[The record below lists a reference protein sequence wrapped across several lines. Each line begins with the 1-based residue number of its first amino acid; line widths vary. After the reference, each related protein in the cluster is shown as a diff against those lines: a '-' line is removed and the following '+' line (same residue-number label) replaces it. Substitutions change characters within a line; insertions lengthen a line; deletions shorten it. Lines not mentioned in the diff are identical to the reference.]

1 MTASTAR
8 SSRRAR
14 HAGTQVAKRPTIADI
29 ASLAGVSA
37 GAVSYALNGLP
48 GVSEQTR
55 ARIIAIADEI
65 GWAPN
70 VAARSL
76 TVSRAQA
83 VGWVIA
89 RPTPTLGV
97 EPFFTQLIAGLEA
110 ELSRSRVA
118 LLLQVVDD
126 HEAAS
131 VATRRWWAERRIDG
145 VIVTDV
151 WAGDER
157 LPVLADLGVPTVL
170 VGRPQPGSVA
180 TAVWSDEAASVAG
193 VVDYLVAL
201 GHRRIARVAGM
212 SRLDHTRVRTRAFR
226 SRMKHH
232 GLADPTVV
240 VTDYSSEQGARA
252 TRDLLTSA
260 DRPTAI
266 TFDNDVMAVAALSVA
281 REMNVAVPDELS
293 IVSGED
299 SELSVLVSPSLTS
312 LSRDIG
318 AYGEAAARTL
328 LQVVEGGEVAAVEV
342 PRAHLVPR
350 GSTGPPAADQPT
362 TRPRNTVRRG
372 ASKAPRSTRGSAS

>member
-1 MTASTAR
+1 M
-8 SSRRAR
+8 
-14 HAGTQVAKRPTIADI
+14 AKRPTIADI
-29 ASLAGVSA
+29 AALAGVSA

-126 HEAAS
+126 HDAAS
-131 VATRRWWAERRIDG
+131 AATRRWWAERRIDG

-151 WAGDER
+151 WAGDQR
-157 LPVLADLGVPTVL
+157 LPALQELGVPTVL
-170 VGRPQPGSVA
+170 VGRPQPGVN
-180 TAVWSDEAASVAG
+180 TPAVWSDEAGAVAG

-226 SRMKHH
+226 ARMRHH
-232 GLADPTVV
+232 GLTDPRVE

-252 TRDLLTSA
+252 TRTLLTSP

-266 TFDNDVMAVAALSVA
+266 TYDNDVMAVAALAVA
-281 REMNVAVPDELS
+281 REMGVAVPEELS

-299 SELSVLVSPSLTS
+299 SELTVLVSPSLTA
-312 LSRDIG
+312 LSRDIA
-318 AYGEAAARTL
+318 AYGSTAARTL
-328 LQVVEGGEVAAVEV
+328 LQVVGGEAIDSVEI
-342 PRAHLVPR
+342 PAAHLVPR
-350 GSTGPPAADQPT
+350 GSTGPI
-362 TRPRNTVRRG
+362 RR
-372 ASKAPRSTRGSAS
+372 

>member
-1 MTASTAR
+1 M
-8 SSRRAR
+8 
-14 HAGTQVAKRPTIADI
+14 AKRPTIADI
-29 ASLAGVSA
+29 AALAGVSA

-55 ARIIAIADEI
+55 ARILAIADEI

-89 RPTPTLGV
+89 RPTATLGV

-126 HEAAS
+126 HEAATL
-131 VATRRWWAERRIDG
+131 ATRRWWAERRIDG

-151 WAGDER
+151 WAGDAR
-157 LPVLADLGVPTVL
+157 LPVLRDLGVPTVL
-170 VGRPQPGSVA
+170 VGRPQPGSDA
-180 TAVWSDEAASVAG
+180 TAVWSDEAASVAST
-193 VVDYLVAL
+193 VDYLVAL

-226 SRMKHH
+226 ARMKHH
-232 GLADPTVV
+232 GLADPTLV

-252 TRDLLTSA
+252 TRQLLTAA

-281 REMNVAVPDELS
+281 REMDVSVPDELS

-299 SELSVLVSPSLTS
+299 SELTVLVNPSLTA
-312 LSRDIG
+312 LSRDVA
-318 AYGEAAARTL
+318 AYGAAAARAL
-328 LQVVEGGEVAAVEV
+328 LELVDGGPATSRELDA
-342 PRAHLVPR
+342 AHLVPR
-350 GSTGPPAADQPT
+350 GSTGPVGGARRGQAT
-362 TRPRNTVRRG
+362 TRPRSTERRG
-372 ASKAPRSTRGSAS
+372 ASSVSRSTRGSAS

>member
-1 MTASTAR
+1 MTVTR
-8 SSRRAR
+8 PRRATTP
-14 HAGTQVAKRPTIADI
+14 GTQVAKRPTIADI
-29 ASLAGVSA
+29 AALAGVSA

-89 RPTPTLGV
+89 RPTQTLGV

-126 HEAAS
+126 HEAAT

-151 WAGDER
+151 WAADAR
-157 LPVLADLGVPTVL
+157 LPVLRDLGVATVL
-170 VGRPQPGSVA
+170 VGRPQPGSDA
-180 TAVWSDEAASVAG
+180 TAVWSDEAAAVAS

-226 SRMKHH
+226 SRMRHH
-232 GLADPTVV
+232 GLADPAVV
-240 VTDYSSEQGARA
+240 VTDYSAEEGARA
-252 TRDLLTSA
+252 TRQLLTAA

-266 TFDNDVMAVAALSVA
+266 TYDNDVMAVAALSVA
-281 REMNVAVPDELS
+281 REMGVAVPEELS

-299 SELSVLVSPSLTS
+299 SELTMLVSPSLTS
-312 LSRDIG
+312 LSRDIA
-318 AYGEAAARTL
+318 AYGATAARTL
-328 LQVVEGGEVAAVEV
+328 LEVVERGPVPSHQVAA
-342 PRAHLVPR
+342 AHLVPR
-350 GSTGPPAADQPT
+350 GSTSAVQPT
-362 TRPRNTVRRG
+362 TRPRSTVRRG
-372 ASKAPRSTRGSAS
+372 ASRVSRSTRGSAS

>member
-1 MTASTAR
+1 M
-8 SSRRAR
+8 
-14 HAGTQVAKRPTIADI
+14 AKRPTIADI

-131 VATRRWWAERRIDG
+131 VAIRRWWAERRIDG
-145 VIVTDV
+145 AIVTDV

-157 LPVLADLGVPTVL
+157 LPVLTDLGVPTVL
-170 VGRPQPGSVA
+170 VGRPQPGSSA

-252 TRDLLTSA
+252 TRELLTAA

-281 REMNVAVPDELS
+281 REMNVAVPEQLS

-299 SELSVLVSPSLTS
+299 SELTVLVSPSLTS
-312 LSRDIG
+312 LSRDIS
-318 AYGEAAARTL
+318 AYGKAAARTL
-328 LQVVEGGEVAAVEV
+328 LQVVEGGQVGGVEV

-362 TRPRNTVRRG
+362 TRPRSTVRRG
-372 ASKAPRSTRGSAS
+372 TSTVSRSSRGSAS